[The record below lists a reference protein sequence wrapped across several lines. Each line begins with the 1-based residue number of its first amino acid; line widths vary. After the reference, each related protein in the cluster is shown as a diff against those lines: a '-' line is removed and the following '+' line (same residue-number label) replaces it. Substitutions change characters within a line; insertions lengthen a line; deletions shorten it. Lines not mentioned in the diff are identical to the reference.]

1 MDRLTIFL
9 AAALLLAACEKDII
23 ESTMDA
29 NDLAVVV
36 ESRDAATRSSLSGES
51 GTKFISGDK
60 IIVYDTDGNFAT
72 FKYRTVIAGTA
83 HFKKDIDTTGFNKD
97 KFEAAFYPADS
108 VKSYSAGTF
117 TANFGAKQTYTE
129 GSFPN
134 GAAPMISTSLSA
146 GKDTLKFKNCFS
158 VIRFSLKYDTVA
170 AKPLTVDTITLSSA
184 STMLY
189 GKFNFSASGA
199 TYVSGGGKTVR
210 LTGCKAAGA
219 LDTVQKYFHM
229 VIPGITTTTA
239 GETMTV
245 KVTPT
250 TDAAFSGTFQASK
263 NPNINMIP
271 ANTILQMSPFV
282 LKPVATG
289 DTASYSLNDWDDSNG
304 KIMVGQITL
313 SKSEI
318 SLAKGE
324 TKRIQVFGVTDWA
337 QISVSILS
345 GTCFTVD
352 KETDNTDPANK
363 KYYVTITGADSTTG
377 SGEVFVNDLV
387 TNSGSYINVTV
398 TD

>member
-9 AAALLLAACEKDII
+9 TAALLLAACEKDII

-83 HFKKDIDTTGFNKD
+83 HFKKDIDTTGFNIY

-108 VKSYSAGTF
+108 VKAYTGGVF
-117 TANFGAKQTYTE
+117 TANFGARQAYAN

-158 VIRFSLKYDTVA
+158 VIRFALKYDTVA
-170 AKPLTVDTITLSSA
+170 AKPLTVDTIALSSA

-189 GKFNFSASGA
+189 GKFDFSATGA
-199 TYVSGGGKTVR
+199 VYTGGGGKTVK
-210 LTGCKAAGA
+210 LAGCKTAGA
-219 LDTVQKYFHM
+219 LSTTEKHFHM
-229 VIPGITTTTA
+229 VIPGIAPTA
-239 GETMTV
+239 DGDSMTV

-250 TDAAFSGTFQASK
+250 TNVAFSGTFRASK
-263 NPNINMIP
+263 KPDINMIP

-282 LKPVATG
+282 LRPVENG
-289 DTASYSLNDWDDSNG
+289 DSTNTSLADWDNSNG
-304 KIMVGQITL
+304 KIAVGQITL

-318 SLAKGE
+318 SITKGA
-324 TKRIQVFGVTDWA
+324 TKKIQVFGVTDWSKVTA
-337 QISVSILS
+337 SILS
-345 GTCFTVD
+345 GTCFTID
-352 KETDNTDPANK
+352 KDSTAAPNS
-363 KYYVTITGADSTTG
+363 KYYIAITGSSSEKG
-377 SGEVFVNDLV
+377 SGEVFVNDQV